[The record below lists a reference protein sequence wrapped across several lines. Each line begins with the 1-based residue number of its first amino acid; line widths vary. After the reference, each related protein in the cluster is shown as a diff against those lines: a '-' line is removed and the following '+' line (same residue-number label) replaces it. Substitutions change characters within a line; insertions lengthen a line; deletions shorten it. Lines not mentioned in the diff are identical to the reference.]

1 MGCKRDMAHPP
12 SGERI
17 DLGRE
22 VQNKPGQEPQLRQA
36 AVTED
41 RCDPFGTRLVQALG
55 NLGDVVAH
63 AIERRAERLE
73 FLGEMLIRLKDT
85 IR

>member
-1 MGCKRDMAHPP
+1 MAHPP
-12 SGERI
+12 PGERI
-17 DLGRE
+17 DLVRE
-22 VQNKPGQEPQLRQA
+22 VKNEPGQEPQLRKA
-36 AVTED
+36 AITED
-41 RCDPFGTRLVQALG
+41 RRDPFATRLVQPLG

-73 FLGEMLIRLKDT
+73 FLGKMLIRLKDT